1 MVSVFHH
8 NWREQNAC
16 FLLESTKYW
25 YGLKLRACSLNSVLQ
40 LRASSA
46 SFSLNDKQSEAT
58 LLLGVNSIYSNL
70 YLGRRHHLGVI
81 SPKDIIRRTKEQD
94 TNTRQAEKLKG
105 LKLALLWEGN
115 KSTRRICPK
124 PVTNRIGG
132 NLGEVVLAMLDRVVN
147 C

>member
-1 MVSVFHH
+1 MSQFG
-8 NWREQNAC
+8 
-16 FLLESTKYW
+16 F
-25 YGLKLRACSLNSVLQ
+25 
-40 LRASSA
+40 
-46 SFSLNDKQSEAT
+46 
-58 LLLGVNSIYSNL
+58 
-70 YLGRRHHLGVI
+70 I

-132 NLGEVVLAMLDRVVN
+132 NLGEVVLAMLERVVN